1 LIHSLIGQSEVL
13 TISGM
18 GLYLTG
24 HETFGIVMICLG
36 VLGSLVRFSVNM
48 SFLQNQ
54 STEDIEEN
62 EENIDDLKKILK
74 EIKNNFKPQ

>member
-1 LIHSLIGQSEVL
+1 
-13 TISGM
+13 M